1 MIKAEIITIGDE
13 ILYGQITDTNTQWIS
28 AELDKI
34 GIKTVRKS
42 SVGDTKEAILSILAE
57 AQSRADMVLITGG
70 LGPTKDD
77 ITKKTMCTYFGSSL
91 EINQEALAEV
101 TAFFAKRGREL
112 TGLNLGQAEIPTNAT
127 YIRNSYGTAPAMWFE
142 HDNTVFVS
150 MPGVPFEMKGIMKDT
165 ILPKLQAHFK
175 TPFIY
180 HKVIR
185 TIGIGESFLAEMI
198 ETWED
203 ALPEHIGLAYL
214 PSMGNVKLRLTGV
227 GENEAQVAAEVEAQF
242 QLVLPTIQEFVYG
255 FGDDEIEQVVG
266 RLLKEKGLTVAVAE
280 SCTGGYLAH
289 QFTKVAGS
297 SAYFLGGVL
306 AYSNDVKI
314 NSLGVTESTLAQFGA
329 VSEETIIEMAQ
340 NVRTLCKAS
349 IGLATSGIAGPD
361 GGSDEKPVG
370 TIWIAM
376 ATETEVI
383 TKKLQLGGSR
393 EQNIHLTAVNLLNLV
408 RKKLNVV

>member
-57 AQSRADMVLITGG
+57 AQSRADIVLITGG

-127 YIRNSYGTAPAMWFE
+127 YIRNAYGTAPAMWFE
-142 HDNTVFVS
+142 HENTVFVS

-180 HKVIR
+180 HNVIR

-198 ETWED
+198 EPWED
-203 ALPEHIGLAYL
+203 ALPKHIGLAYL

-227 GENEAQVAAEVEAQF
+227 GENEAQVAADVEAQF

-306 AYSNDVKI
+306 A
-314 NSLGVTESTLAQFGA
+314 
-329 VSEETIIEMAQ
+329 VSYTHLRAHETM
-340 NVRTLCKAS
+340 
-349 IGLATSGIAGPD
+349 
-361 GGSDEKPVG
+361 
-370 TIWIAM
+370 
-376 ATETEVI
+376 
-383 TKKLQLGGSR
+383 
-393 EQNIHLTAVNLLNLV
+393 
-408 RKKLNVV
+408 

>member
-57 AQSRADMVLITGG
+57 AQSRADIVLITGG

-91 EINQEALAEV
+91 EINQEALVEV

-127 YIRNSYGTAPAMWFE
+127 YIRNAYGTAPAMWFE
-142 HDNTVFVS
+142 HENTVFVS

-198 ETWED
+198 EPWED
-203 ALPEHIGLAYL
+203 ALPKHIGLAYL

-227 GENEAQVAAEVEAQF
+227 GENEAQVAADVEAQF

-289 QFTKVAGS
+289 QLTKVAGS

-306 AYSNDVKI
+306 AYANEVKV
-314 NSLGVTESTLAQFGA
+314 NPLGVKESTLAQFGA

-340 NVRTLCKAS
+340 GVRTLCKAS

-370 TIWIAM
+370 TIWIAI

>member
-1 MIKAEIITIGDE
+1 
-13 ILYGQITDTNTQWIS
+13 
-28 AELDKI
+28 
-34 GIKTVRKS
+34 
-42 SVGDTKEAILSILAE
+42 
-57 AQSRADMVLITGG
+57 MVLITGG

-77 ITKKTMCTYFGSSL
+77 ITKKTMCTYFGSSI

-101 TAFFAKRGREL
+101 TTFFAKRGREL

-165 ILPKLQAHFK
+165 ILLKLQAHFK